1 MSIKNMNNLSLEILE
16 EYAKVLTLKQTN
28 KLYESKT
35 GKTYQKQL
43 FEDSKELKMKLDPI
57 TIFKET
63 KMQKAQF
70 ANWLNENYAPL
81 MNNIAYKISSE
92 GIEFKTYDRNLY
104 RKLQESLM
112 NAGFSSKKIVEIRDK
127 KF

>member
-1 MSIKNMNNLSLEILE
+1 MNTLTLDVLD
-16 EYAKVLTLKQTN
+16 EYASVLTESQAN

-35 GKTYQKQL
+35 GKAYQKQL
-43 FEDSKELKMKLDPI
+43 FEDSNELRLKLDPI

-63 KMQKAQF
+63 KMQKTQF
-70 ANWLNENYAPL
+70 ANWLNENYSPL
-81 MNNIAYKISSE
+81 MNNITYKISSD

-112 NAGFSSKKIVEIRDK
+112 SAGFSSKKIVEIRDK
-127 KF
+127 KY

>member
-1 MSIKNMNNLSLEILE
+1 MNNLTLEVLE
-16 EYAKVLTLKQTN
+16 EYAKVLTLEQTN

-43 FEDSKELKMKLDPI
+43 FEDSQELKMKLDPI

-63 KMQKAQF
+63 KMQKTQF
-70 ANWLNENYAPL
+70 ANWLNENCAPL

-112 NAGFSSKKIVEIRDK
+112 RAGFSSKKIVEIRDK

>member
-1 MSIKNMNNLSLEILE
+1 MNNLTLEVLE
-16 EYAKVLTLKQTN
+16 AYAGVLTENQAN

-35 GKTYQKQL
+35 GKQYQKQL
-43 FEDSKELKMKLDPI
+43 FEDSGALKMKLDPI

-63 KMQKAQF
+63 KMQKGQF
-70 ANWLNENYAPL
+70 ANWLNENCPNV
-81 MNNIAYKISSE
+81 MNNIQYKLSSE
-92 GIEFKTYDRNLY
+92 GIEFRTYDRNIY

-112 NAGFSSKKIVEIRDK
+112 TAGFSSKKILEIRDK

>member
-1 MSIKNMNNLSLEILE
+1 MNNLTLEVLE
-16 EYAKVLTLKQTN
+16 AYAEVLSENQAN

-35 GKTYQKQL
+35 GKQYQKQL
-43 FEDSKELKMKLDPI
+43 FEDSGALKMKLDPI

-63 KMQKAQF
+63 KMQKGQF
-70 ANWLNENYAPL
+70 ANWLNENCPNV
-81 MNNIAYKISSE
+81 MNNIQYKLSSE
-92 GIEFKTYDRNLY
+92 GIEFKTYDRNVY

-112 NAGFSSKKIVEIRDK
+112 TAGFSSKKILEIRDK

>member
-1 MSIKNMNNLSLEILE
+1 
-16 EYAKVLTLKQTN
+16 
-28 KLYESKT
+28 
-35 GKTYQKQL
+35 
-43 FEDSKELKMKLDPI
+43 
-57 TIFKET
+57 
-63 KMQKAQF
+63 
-70 ANWLNENYAPL
+70 

-112 NAGFSSKKIVEIRDK
+112 AGGFSSKKIVEIRDK

>member
-1 MSIKNMNNLSLEILE
+1 MNNLTLEVLE
-16 EYAKVLTLKQTN
+16 EYAKILTFDQAN

-35 GKTYQKQL
+35 GKQYEKQL
-43 FEDSKELKMKLDPI
+43 FEDFNELRLKLDPI

-63 KMQKAQF
+63 KMQKVQF
-70 ANWLNENYAPL
+70 ANWLNEHCTTL

-92 GIEFKTYDRNLY
+92 GIEFKTYDRNIY

-112 NAGFSSKKIVEIRDK
+112 SAGFSSKKIVEIRDK
-127 KF
+127 KY

>member
-1 MSIKNMNNLSLEILE
+1 MNNLTLEVLD
-16 EYAKVLTLKQTN
+16 EYANILSFNQAN

-35 GKTYQKQL
+35 GKQYEKQL
-43 FEDSKELKMKLDPI
+43 FEDSNELKMKLDPI

-63 KMQKAQF
+63 KMQKVQF
-70 ANWLNENYAPL
+70 ANWLNEHCNSL

-92 GIEFKTYDRNLY
+92 GIEFKTYDRNIY

-112 NAGFSSKKIVEIRDK
+112 SAGFSSKKIIEIRDK

>member
-1 MSIKNMNNLSLEILE
+1 MNNLTLEVLE
-16 EYAKVLTLKQTN
+16 AYAEVLTENQAN

-35 GKTYQKQL
+35 GKQYQKQL
-43 FEDSKELKMKLDPI
+43 FEDNEFHMNLDLI

-63 KMQKAQF
+63 KMQKGQF
-70 ANWLNENYAPL
+70 ANWLNENCPTV
-81 MNNIAYKISSE
+81 MHNISYKLSSD
-92 GIEFKTYDRNLY
+92 GIEFRTKDRNVY

-112 NAGFSSKKIVEIRDK
+112 AGGFSSKKIIEIRDK

>member
-1 MSIKNMNNLSLEILE
+1 MNNLTLEVLE
-16 EYAKVLTLKQTN
+16 AYAKVLSEKQAN

-35 GKTYQKQL
+35 GKQYQKQL
-43 FEDSKELKMKLDPI
+43 FEDNEFHMNLDPI

-63 KMQKAQF
+63 KMQKGQF

-92 GIEFKTYDRNLY
+92 GIEFTTYDRNLH
-104 RKLQESLM
+104 RKRQESLM

>member
-1 MSIKNMNNLSLEILE
+1 MNNLTLEVLE
-16 EYAKVLTLKQTN
+16 AYAGVLSENQAN

-35 GKTYQKQL
+35 GKQYQKQL
-43 FEDSKELKMKLDPI
+43 FEDNEFHMNLDPI

-63 KMQKAQF
+63 KMQKGQF
-70 ANWLNENYAPL
+70 ANWLNENCPNV
-81 MNNIAYKISSE
+81 MNNIQYKLSSE
-92 GIEFKTYDRNLY
+92 GIEFKTYDRNVY

-112 NAGFSSKKIVEIRDK
+112 TAGFSSKKILEIRDK

>member
-1 MSIKNMNNLSLEILE
+1 MNNLDLNILE
-16 EYAKVLTLKQTN
+16 EYAQILTLNQAN

-35 GKTYQKQL
+35 GNQYEKKL
-43 FEDSKELKMKLDPI
+43 FENSGWLRMKLDPI

-63 KMQKAQF
+63 KMQKSQF
-70 ANWLNENYAPL
+70 AHWLNENYTQL
-81 MNNIAYKISSE
+81 MNSISYKISSE
-92 GIEFKTYDRNLY
+92 GIEFKTYDRNIY

-112 NAGFSSKKIVEIRDK
+112 TAGFSSKKILELRDT

>member
-1 MSIKNMNNLSLEILE
+1 MNNFTLDVLE
-16 EYAKVLTLKQTN
+16 EYAKILTIDQAN

-35 GKTYQKQL
+35 GKQYEKQL
-43 FEDSKELKMKLDPI
+43 FEDSNELKLKLDPI

-63 KMQKAQF
+63 KMQKVQF
-70 ANWLNENYAPL
+70 ANWLTEHCTAL
-81 MNNIAYKISSE
+81 MNNIAYKISSD
-92 GIEFKTYDRNLY
+92 GIEFKTYDRNIY

-112 NAGFSSKKIVEIRDK
+112 TAGFSSKKIVEIRDK

>member
-1 MSIKNMNNLSLEILE
+1 MNNLTLEVLE
-16 EYAKVLTLKQTN
+16 EYAGILSENQAN

-35 GKTYQKQL
+35 GKQYQKQL
-43 FEDSKELKMKLDPI
+43 FEDSNELKLKLDPI

-63 KMQKAQF
+63 KMQKIQF
-70 ANWLNENYAPL
+70 ANWLNENCASL

-112 NAGFSSKKIVEIRDK
+112 AGGFSSKKIVELRDK
-127 KF
+127 KY

>member
-1 MSIKNMNNLSLEILE
+1 MNNLTLDVLE
-16 EYAKVLTLKQTN
+16 EYAKILTIDQAN

-35 GKTYQKQL
+35 GKQYEKQL
-43 FEDSKELKMKLDPI
+43 FEDSNELKLKLDPI

-63 KMQKAQF
+63 KMQKVQF
-70 ANWLNENYAPL
+70 ANWLNEHCTAL

-92 GIEFKTYDRNLY
+92 GIEFKTYDRNIY

-112 NAGFSSKKIVEIRDK
+112 TAGFSSKKIVEIRDK
-127 KF
+127 KY